1 MFPLKNKIRNAG
13 TWRKRRDDLSIEEDS
28 QKLPREGREGEAR
41 GARRAVPD
49 HASGCTPSLPVCAE
63 RKGFSPCIA
72 RGWAVMKFGF
82 VPIFLPPCDQAFRRP
97 LCPSCED
104 GMQHADVLRLRF
116 ELPRQTLTGHSLG
129 RRCDA
134 GA

>member
-1 MFPLKNKIRNAG
+1 M
-13 TWRKRRDDLSIEEDS
+13 TSEDS
-28 QKLPREGREGEAR
+28 LAPEGGVKVPGGGTRRTACRAGSRERMHALSSCLCRKKRILPLHCQGL
-41 GARRAVPD
+41 
-49 HASGCTPSLPVCAE
+49 GCYE
-63 RKGFSPCIA
+63 I
-72 RGWAVMKFGF
+72 GF